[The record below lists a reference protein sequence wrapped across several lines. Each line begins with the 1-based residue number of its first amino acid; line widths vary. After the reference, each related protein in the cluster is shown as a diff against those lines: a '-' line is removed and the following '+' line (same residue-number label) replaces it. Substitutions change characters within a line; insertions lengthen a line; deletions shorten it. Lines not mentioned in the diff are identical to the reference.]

1 MTCLFM
7 IILGGDFLSRI
18 CPLFSSSSGNCTYIG
33 TQQGGI
39 LVDAGASFKG
49 ICEALLRAGGSID
62 EITAVFITHEHD
74 DHIKGL
80 KTLLNKTNI
89 ALFASETTLETLRGF
104 DKIPA
109 KTKLFSMDDNK
120 IEIGGIIVERFAT
133 SHDCD
138 GSSGYSF
145 VLPDKKRVAVCTD
158 SGIVTDSMR
167 KSLKGNDLVLL
178 ESNHDIEM
186 LKRGPYPPHLK
197 MRILSDKGH
206 LSNNACA
213 CELNALVGT
222 GTTRVILGHLSQ
234 HNNTPMLAKATAE
247 AALMVNGAQNGRDYI
262 LSVARPQNNGVT
274 VI

>member
-1 MTCLFM
+1 M
-7 IILGGDFLSRI
+7 SRI

-33 TQQGGI
+33 TQNGGI

-49 ICEALLRAGGSID
+49 MCEALLNAGGSMD
-62 EITAVFITHEHD
+62 EIAAVYITHEHD

-80 KTLLNKTNI
+80 KTLLNKTN
-89 ALFASETTLETLRGF
+89 AKLFASAKTLEKLAEL

-109 KTKLFSMDDNK
+109 KTTVTAIDGDFVDIN
-120 IEIGGIIVERFAT
+120 GIIVKRFLT

-145 VLPDKKRVAVCTD
+145 ILPDKKRVTVCTD
-158 SGIVTDSMR
+158 SGIVTEEMR
-167 KSLKGNDLVLL
+167 LNILGSDLVLL
-178 ESNHDIEM
+178 ESNHDIQM
-186 LKRGPYPPHLK
+186 LKQGPYPPHLK
-197 MRILSDKGH
+197 VRILSEHGH

-213 CELNALVGT
+213 GELMGLLNS
-222 GTTRVILGHLSQ
+222 GTTRFVLGHLSQ

-247 AALMVNGAQNGRDYI
+247 AALIKNGAENGKDYI
-262 LSVARPQNNGVT
+262 LTVARSKSNGVT

>member
-1 MTCLFM
+1 M
-7 IILGGDFLSRI
+7 SRI

-33 TQQGGI
+33 IENNGV

-49 ICEALLRAGGSID
+49 ICEALLSAGGNIN
-62 EITAVFITHEHD
+62 EISAVFITHEHE

-80 KTLLNKTNI
+80 KTLLKKTK
-89 ALFASETTLETLRGF
+89 ASLFASEKTLDALALF

-109 KTKLFSMDDNK
+109 GTTVCVMDQNTV
-120 IEIGGIIVERFAT
+120 EAGGIIVNRFAT

-158 SGIVTDSMR
+158 SGIITEEMHNA
-167 KSLKGNDLVLL
+167 LLGNDLVLL

-197 MRILSDKGH
+197 MRILSDRGH

-213 CELNALVGT
+213 GELNALLNS
-222 GTTRVILGHLSQ
+222 GTTRFILGHLSQ
-234 HNNTPMLAKATAE
+234 HNNTPMLAKATAQ
-247 AALMVNGAQNGRDYI
+247 AALLKFGAQNDKDYF
-262 LSVARPQNNGVT
+262 LTVARPKGNGVT
-274 VI
+274 VL

>member
-1 MTCLFM
+1 M
-7 IILGGDFLSRI
+7 SKI

-33 TQQGGI
+33 TQNGGI

-80 KTLLNKTNI
+80 KTLLNKTN
-89 ALFASETTLETLRGF
+89 AMLFASQTTLEALERL

-109 KTKLFSMDDNK
+109 KTTACVITDSK
-120 IEIGGIIVERFAT
+120 IEVGGIVADCFAT
-133 SHDCD
+133 SHDCN

-145 VLPDKKRVAVCTD
+145 ILPDKKRVAVCTD
-158 SGIVTDSMR
+158 SGIITDGMR
-167 KSLKGNDLVLL
+167 RALIGNDLVLL

-213 CELNALVGT
+213 GELNALLNA
-222 GTTRVILGHLSQ
+222 GTTRLILGHLSQ

-262 LSVARPQNNGVT
+262 LTVARPQNNGVT